1 VMHHTDADPQLLRTA
16 ISAGILRAGR
26 ARISTLSALLATPDP
41 DERPAVLRHALA
53 RWGSSDELGMLHQLG
68 LAEV

>member
-1 VMHHTDADPQLLRTA
+1 VDLVMHHTDADPQLLRTA

-41 DERPAVLRHALA
+41 DERRSVLRHARSGTPALPPLDY
-53 RWGSSDELGMLHQLG
+53 RPP
-68 LAEV
+68 VR